1 MQSLHDIQG
10 FGWMDALDDG
20 KYLDECF
27 EVHATFRRILK
38 DPPLLV
44 LGRKG
49 TGKTAI
55 CERILRISSP
65 SLFTKKLN
73 FAGYDWDRQDRE
85 TGGLDPQQCWKYAI
99 LLSLAGMVIRD
110 ASTASSGETHE
121 RLEEFLVETYGSLD
135 IAFHQAFRPQRRL
148 RLKALEFS
156 AEAIRGLK
164 TGAKFESEELPSSRL
179 PSVIDDLNT
188 TLETVILNT
197 MNPEHF
203 YYVLFD
209 ELDRDFHRGDQ
220 KYQRRLEGLFKAALD
235 LLRASRD
242 ARLGVRIMVFL
253 RSDIYEDEVT
263 LSGEKNK
270 ITQNFTHTLD
280 WSTPYLQ
287 RELKSLMEKRFRA
300 ALKDDRATWASVF
313 GESSIGF
320 PRRESFQFVLEHT
333 MCRPRDFIQFGN
345 FALKAFQER
354 AADAAVF
361 SEQDVLEACY
371 RYGEYLYGELLDEAG
386 ERTPD
391 LRTYFEMLKRVNTE
405 KFYWEEFESVHESFR
420 PQLQQPQPP
429 KMVLQRLFDLSVV
442 GQRRPSARW
451 SPDQYIFRYL
461 EVGAEFD
468 RNASAY
474 TVHEGLRAF
483 LARYTPRSIT

>member
-320 PRRESFQFVLEHT
+320 PRRESFHIRPGTHHVPSPGFHSIRELRPESVSGARGRCGGVLGT
-333 MCRPRDFIQFGN
+333 GRPRSLLPVRRVSLRRI
-345 FALKAFQER
+345 ARRSRR
-354 AADAAVF
+354 ANSRSPNLFRNAQACEHREVLLGGIRVGARKLPTAAQAAAAA
-361 SEQDVLEACY
+361 ED
-371 RYGEYLYGELLDEAG
+371 G
-386 ERTPD
+386 
-391 LRTYFEMLKRVNTE
+391 
-405 KFYWEEFESVHESFR
+405 
-420 PQLQQPQPP
+420 
-429 KMVLQRLFDLSVV
+429 
-442 GQRRPSARW
+442 PSA
-451 SPDQYIFRYL
+451 P
-461 EVGAEFD
+461 V
-468 RNASAY
+468 
-474 TVHEGLRAF
+474 
-483 LARYTPRSIT
+483 